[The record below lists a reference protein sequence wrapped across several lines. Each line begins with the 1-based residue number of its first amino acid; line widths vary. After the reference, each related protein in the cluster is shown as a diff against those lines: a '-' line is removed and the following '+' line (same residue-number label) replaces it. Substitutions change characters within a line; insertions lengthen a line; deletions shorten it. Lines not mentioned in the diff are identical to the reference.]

1 MSNALLRPGSRS
13 DHTHDRSEL
22 LEPEKVKG
30 QPLCMASYK
39 YLFNATRVPTA
50 PADIPLAYERDLNH
64 IVVLRNNRY
73 FKIEVADRGK
83 AEIAEA
89 LREVKKLADGKEGDG
104 LGILT
109 SEDRD
114 VWTEVSE
121 SGFRTHVSIADR
133 FLRPGDTSF
142 RCHQATLEPS
152 RRSNPPS
159 SSSASMMARFL
170 RQRTNGH
177 GRIGP
182 EGWTVHQSDTV
193 VTDGLTSTS

>member
-1 MSNALLRPGSRS
+1 VSNALLRLGFWS

-73 FKIEVADRGK
+73 FKVEVAGRGK

-89 LREVKKLADGKEGDG
+89 LREVKKLADGKEGEG

-121 SGFRTHVSIADR
+121 SDIYTQAAADR
-133 FLRPGDTSF
+133 SLRPGDTSF
-142 RCHQATLEPS
+142 RCHQATLEPC
-152 RRSNPPS
+152 RRSSPPS
-159 SSSASMMARFL
+159 SSSASMMVRLL
-170 RQRTNGH
+170 RQKTNGR

-182 EGWTVHQSDTV
+182 EGWTVRQSDTV
-193 VTDGLTSTS
+193 VTDGSTSTS

>member
-1 MSNALLRPGSRS
+1 
-13 DHTHDRSEL
+13 
-22 LEPEKVKG
+22 
-30 QPLCMASYK
+30 MASYK

-73 FKIEVADRGK
+73 FKVEVAGRGK

-121 SGFRTHVSIADR
+121 SDICTQASIADGT
-133 FLRPGDTSF
+133 FRPGDTSF
-142 RCHQATLEPS
+142 RCHQATPEHS
-152 RRSNPPS
+152 RRLNPPS
-159 SSSASMMARFL
+159 SLSASMMARFL
-170 RQRTNGH
+170 RPKTNGH

-182 EGWTVHQSDTV
+182 EGWTARQSATV